1 MDLTRLANLAEIFGV
16 IVIVISL
23 IYVSRQ
29 LKQTNLMMRIA
40 AGSERMERDY
50 DLVLPVIESRELAD
64 VWIKGGDEFHE
75 LPVVDQQRLLLFER
89 RAIVLWH
96 HTFQLDKQGL
106 FPNSHWTEQNW
117 VIRNIGK
124 RQAVREAWKIF
135 KPAFEPDFIE
145 YIEDQFAIADGDGD
159 ESR

>member
-1 MDLTRLANLAEIFGV
+1 MDLTHLANLAEIFGGFA
-16 IVIVISL
+16 IIISL

-29 LKQTNLMMRIA
+29 LKQTNLMMRNA

-50 DLVLPVIESRELAD
+50 DLVLPVIESREFAE
-64 VWIKGGDEFHE
+64 VWIKGGNEFHE
-75 LPVVDQQRLLLFER
+75 LSSVDQQRLLLFER

-106 FPNSHWTEQNW
+106 FPQSHWTEQNW
-117 VIRNIGK
+117 VVQNFGK
-124 RQAVREAWKIF
+124 RQAIREAWESF

-145 YIEDQFAIADGDGD
+145 YIEEQFAIADGAK
-159 ESR
+159 SQ